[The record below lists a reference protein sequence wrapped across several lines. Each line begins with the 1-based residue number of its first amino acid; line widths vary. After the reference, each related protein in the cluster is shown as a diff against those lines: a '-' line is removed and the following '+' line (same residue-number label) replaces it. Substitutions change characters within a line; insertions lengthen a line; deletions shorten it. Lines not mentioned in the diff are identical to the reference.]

1 MNEDFN
7 SMFPNFLNQCLS
19 LKNIL
24 TPIAYLLITGGLI
37 ATTLAGYQ
45 SGSNHFRAIGKIIVL
60 LMLLVFLPTWGNQIV
75 SIVSDLVTNTL
86 NVDPAKIH
94 DQYQA
99 ALQLKKSSDGNSS
112 WWEKVFDFPSIME
125 ALVSAV
131 FLILGWLASTIEWWA
146 YILQNAILFI
156 GYALSPIFIG
166 MMVFP
171 SLQIIGRN
179 YLLNLLGVMVWPLG
193 WGVAGLIT
201 QGMISFMTDQSF
213 LSSQSIGGDLGYSLQ
228 NLMGL
233 AFLGVWIIFST
244 IAAPLIIQRS
254 VTRGSSAA
262 SDLFSGAFAAGR
274 AAGTAGVM
282 SLADSLGDQ
291 KITKGAIKSLTAKT
305 MASAAAAGGAASAIA
320 GLTAFETL
328 VTASINEGRGG
339 DSLVGSLSRMRNN
352 NSRNV
357 GKRSDGKSGGNSGDS
372 QNQNPTSG
380 GFPPNDPSGDK
391 TVGEMI
397 RKSKNPES

>member
-1 MNEDFN
+1 MNENFN

-37 ATTLAGYQ
+37 ATTFAGYQ
-45 SGSNHFRAIGKIIVL
+45 SGGSHFRAVGRIIIL
-60 LMLLVFLPTWGNQIV
+60 LILLVFLPTWGNQIV
-75 SIVSDLVTNTL
+75 SAVSDLVTNTL

-166 MMVFP
+166 MLAFP
-171 SLQIIGRN
+171 SVEQIGRR
-179 YLLNLLGVMVWPLG
+179 YLLNLVGVMAWPLG

-213 LSSQSIGGDLGYSLQ
+213 LSYQGVISGTGGEIGYSLQ

-244 IAAPLIIQRS
+244 IAAPVIIQRAIS
-254 VTRGSSAA
+254 TGTSAA
-262 SDLFSGAFAAGR
+262 SDLFSGGFAAGS
-274 AAGTAGVM
+274 AAGMAGIM
-282 SLADSLGDQ
+282 SLAGSIGSTTISKG
-291 KITKGAIKSLTAKT
+291 KITMAGLQKAAVAGGGAGAIAAMTA
-305 MASAAAAGGAASAIA
+305 A
-320 GLTAFETL
+320 ETL

-339 DSLVGSLSRMRNN
+339 SSLIGSLAQMKN
-352 NSRNV
+352 NSKAR
-357 GKRSDGKSGGNSGDS
+357 GGGS
-372 QNQNPTSG
+372 
-380 GFPPNDPSGDK
+380 FPQGDPSGDE
-391 TVGEMI
+391 TVKDMI
-397 RKSKNPES
+397 RKSKNPDS